1 MSDNKSGGL
10 LSGLLIGTALGAVA
24 GILATP
30 RTGKET
36 RRVLK
41 KSADALPELAEDLA
55 TSVQFQA
62 DRLSATALGNWEG
75 TLERLR
81 EAIAAG
87 QIASQQ
93 EWSRQTSDL
102 QTSARQ
108 TSVRADRHKADR
120 DMQYAKEDYS
130 PIPTEVATANR
141 TAAINST
148 VVEPSTLQTHA
159 PSSIDPQKA

>member
-10 LSGLLIGTALGAVA
+10 LSGILIGTAFGAVA

-81 EAIAAG
+81 EAISAG
-87 QIASQQ
+87 QMASSQ
-93 EWSRQTSDL
+93 EWKRQT
-102 QTSARQ
+102 A
-108 TSVRADRHKADR
+108 SVHSQDI
-120 DMQYAKEDYS
+120 QYSEGAYS
-130 PIPTEVATANR
+130 TIPTEVATTEHSGNQPAAAQ
-141 TAAINST
+141 TAAARAI
-148 VVEPSTLQTHA
+148 EPRPL
-159 PSSIDPQKA
+159 DPDS

>member
-10 LSGLLIGTALGAVA
+10 FSGILIGTALGAVA

-36 RRVLK
+36 RRVLR

-62 DRLSATALGNWEG
+62 DRLSANALENWEE

-81 EAIAAG
+81 DAIAAG
-87 QIASQQ
+87 QVASRQ
-93 EWSRQTSDL
+93 EWKRQPESE
-102 QTSARQ
+102 QTQ
-108 TSVRADRHKADR
+108 DDP
-120 DMQYAKEDYS
+120 YPEEEYS
-130 PIPTEVATANR
+130 PMPTEIATAG
-141 TAAINST
+141 AASPASVST
-148 VVEPSTLQTHA
+148 QLLEE
-159 PSSIDPQKA
+159 

>member
-10 LSGLLIGTALGAVA
+10 LSGLLIGSALGAVA
-24 GILATP
+24 GVLATP

-75 TLERLR
+75 TLARLR

-93 EWSRQTSDL
+93 EWKRQTP
-102 QTSARQ
+102 ARTVQ
-108 TSVRADRHKADR
+108 DH
-120 DMQYAKEDYS
+120 QYAEGDYS
-130 PIPTEVATANR
+130 PIPTEVATANQ
-141 TAAINST
+141 AAANNST
-148 VVEPSTLQTHA
+148 IAEPSPLQTHA
-159 PSSIDPQKA
+159 PSGTDPQN

>member
-1 MSDNKSGGL
+1 MSNNKSDGL
-10 LSGLLIGTALGAVA
+10 LSGLLIGTAIGAVA
-24 GILATP
+24 GILAAP
-30 RTGKET
+30 RAGKET

-93 EWSRQTSDL
+93 EWNRQASAANAPATNISATDISD
-102 QTSARQ
+102 SH
-108 TSVRADRHKADR
+108 SSESDRSPTP
-120 DMQYAKEDYS
+120 AK
-130 PIPTEVATANR
+130 V
-141 TAAINST
+141 AINRVANT
-148 VVEPSTLQTHA
+148 DPAAAKPSSFQTHA
-159 PSSIDPQKA
+159 SNGVEPQNQ

>member
-36 RRVLK
+36 RHVLK

-62 DRLSATALGNWEG
+62 DRLSTTALGNWEG

-81 EAIAAG
+81 EAISAG
-87 QIASQQ
+87 QMASSR
-93 EWSRQTSDL
+93 EWKRQTAGQS
-102 QTSARQ
+102 Q
-108 TSVRADRHKADR
+108 
-120 DMQYAKEDYS
+120 DMQYQDTQYS
-130 PIPTEVATANR
+130 EGAYPEGAFSTIPTEVATADYASGQTIDR
-141 TAAINST
+141 SATTQTAASAIESRQ
-148 VVEPSTLQTHA
+148 L
-159 PSSIDPQKA
+159 DPDN

>member
-10 LSGLLIGTALGAVA
+10 LSGILIGTAIGAIA
-24 GILATP
+24 GVLATP

-36 RRVLK
+36 RRVLR

-62 DRLSATALGNWEG
+62 DRLSANALGNWEE

-87 QIASQQ
+87 QVASRQ
-93 EWSRQTSDL
+93 EWQQVATDQTQD
-102 QTSARQ
+102 T
-108 TSVRADRHKADR
+108 
-120 DMQYAKEDYS
+120 QYSEGEYS
-130 PIPTEVATANR
+130 PVPAEVVTAEIATQPSA
-141 TAAINST
+141 ST
-148 VVEPSTLQTHA
+148 QHLE
-159 PSSIDPQKA
+159 K

>member
-1 MSDNKSGGL
+1 MSNNKSDGL
-10 LSGLLIGTALGAVA
+10 FSGILIGTALGAVA
-24 GILATP
+24 GILAAP

-36 RRVLK
+36 RRVLR

-93 EWSRQTSDL
+93 EWNRQA
-102 QTSARQ
+102 SA
-108 TSVRADRHKADR
+108 TNISATDISDRHRSESDR
-120 DMQYAKEDYS
+120 SPTPAK
-130 PIPTEVATANR
+130 V
-141 TAAINST
+141 AINRVANT
-148 VVEPSTLQTHA
+148 DPAAAKPSSFQTHA
-159 PSSIDPQKA
+159 SNGVEPQNQ

>member
-10 LSGLLIGTALGAVA
+10 FSGLLIGTAIGAVA

-55 TSVQFQA
+55 TSIQFQA
-62 DRLSATALGNWEG
+62 DRLSATTLHNWEG

-87 QIASQQ
+87 QIASNR
-93 EWSRQTSDL
+93 EWKRHAPSNPAPSGPYPEGRYAQDQHSTLPTEVSAAEISEQHNSAPADL
-102 QTSARQ
+102 QTQPYRG
-108 TSVRADRHKADR
+108 TDSV
-120 DMQYAKEDYS
+120 
-130 PIPTEVATANR
+130 N
-141 TAAINST
+141 
-148 VVEPSTLQTHA
+148 
-159 PSSIDPQKA
+159 

>member
-10 LSGLLIGTALGAVA
+10 LSGILIGTALGAVA
-24 GILATP
+24 GVLAAP

-55 TSVQFQA
+55 TSIQFQA
-62 DRLSATALGNWEG
+62 DRLSATSLGNWEG

-93 EWSRQTSDL
+93 EWKRRTNEASNQNGSYPEG
-102 QTSARQ
+102 A
-108 TSVRADRHKADR
+108 
-120 DMQYAKEDYS
+120 YS
-130 PIPTEVATANR
+130 TIPTEVATADP
-141 TAAINST
+141 AAGSNAIA
-148 VVEPSTLQTHA
+148 EPANAEPATRYSAGQTHM
-159 PSSIDPQKA
+159 PRGLSPEN

>member
-1 MSDNKSGGL
+1 MSDKSGGL
-10 LSGLLIGTALGAVA
+10 FSGLLIGTAIGAVV
-24 GILATP
+24 GVLAAP

-62 DRLSATALGNWEG
+62 DRLSATTLTNWEG

-87 QIASQQ
+87 QTASRQ
-93 EWSRQTSDL
+93 EWSRQSPDDVPDLRYSTSE
-102 QTSARQ
+102 A
-108 TSVRADRHKADR
+108 
-120 DMQYAKEDYS
+120 S
-130 PIPTEVATANR
+130 PIPTEIARPASTQPTATYSPS
-141 TAAINST
+141 AA
-148 VVEPSTLQTHA
+148 L
-159 PSSIDPQKA
+159 DPES

>member
-1 MSDNKSGGL
+1 MSNNKSDGL
-10 LSGLLIGTALGAVA
+10 LSGILIGTALGAVA
-24 GILATP
+24 GILAAP

-36 RRVLK
+36 RRVLR

-93 EWSRQTSDL
+93 EWNRQASVKTASD
-102 QTSARQ
+102 RQ
-108 TSVRADRHKADR
+108 SPEGDRLTAPATGTIDR
-120 DMQYAKEDYS
+120 ITQSD
-130 PIPTEVATANR
+130 P
-141 TAAINST
+141 TAAKPSFLQNHASNG
-148 VVEPSTLQTHA
+148 VEPQN
-159 PSSIDPQKA
+159 Q